1 MGETNERFMITIQQQ
16 LVVRGFATEH
26 HASAAEPDLNMAALN
41 PAFASTLSARFFFFF
56 FLPSSLVILSGYW
69 SRDVKAENF
78 LHPFFPIIPCPPYI
92 HPSSDEQIR
101 GGFRPRSG
109 VSMGLETRR
118 HVSASSQCLRRYEPV
133 RTSGGR
139 LACILSNQSSKA
151 ARLKAPLAQLGL
163 ASRISPKSRGCA

>member
-1 MGETNERFMITIQQQ
+1 MPRDEVPWGETNERFMITIQQ

-41 PAFASTLSARFFFFF
+41 PAFA
-56 FLPSSLVILSGYW
+56 
-69 SRDVKAENF
+69 N
-78 LHPFFPIIPCPPYI
+78 
-92 HPSSDEQIR
+92 EQIR

-118 HVSASSQCLRRYEPV
+118 HVSASSQCLRRYELV

-139 LACILSNQSSKA
+139 LACILSNQRSKA
-151 ARLKAPLAQLGL
+151 ARLKGPLAQLGL
-163 ASRISPKSRGCA
+163 ASRKSPKSQQMPGCA